1 MFDLKNSIKEGDKF
15 PASLVTFFIKLK
27 SIKFQRKIQMKRLL
41 QLLIFVS
48 VLITEANAAF
58 PEKPI
63 RIIVPYAVGGGA
75 DSAARLIALKMS
87 EYFGKAVIVDN
98 RPGANAVIGTLAIAK
113 AEADGHTIGLVISA
127 HAINPFVVK
136 NLPYDPLKDFE
147 SITYVARMPG
157 VLLVHPSLP
166 AETLPE
172 LVALI
177 KKQPTEFFYAV
188 PGGLTNGHVSME
200 LLKRVASINV
210 TPVIFKGGAP
220 AAMEVVSGRV
230 QMMISA
236 PPASMNFV
244 QSGKLKAIA
253 TTGVNRLQQLEKIPT
268 FKEAGYLD
276 FETYEWFGIIAP
288 ANTPKPIVDRLNDA
302 ISLALKDPSI
312 ASRLSGMGLEVVNSG
327 PKDLKAMLETELAKM
342 KTLTQAVKFESD

>member
-1 MFDLKNSIKEGDKF
+1 
-15 PASLVTFFIKLK
+15 
-27 SIKFQRKIQMKRLL
+27 
-41 QLLIFVS
+41 
-48 VLITEANAAF
+48 
-58 PEKPI
+58 
-63 RIIVPYAVGGGA
+63 
-75 DSAARLIALKMS
+75 
-87 EYFGKAVIVDN
+87 
-98 RPGANAVIGTLAIAK
+98 
-113 AEADGHTIGLVISA
+113 
-127 HAINPFVVK
+127 
-136 NLPYDPLKDFE
+136 
-147 SITYVARMPG
+147 
-157 VLLVHPSLP
+157 
-166 AETLPE
+166 
-172 LVALI
+172 
-177 KKQPTEFFYAV
+177 
-188 PGGLTNGHVSME
+188 
-200 LLKRVASINV
+200 V

-253 TTGVNRLQQLEKIPT
+253 TTGVNRLQQLEKVPT